1 MVFLNQILHAQV
13 IRPFIGPSVGFSAR
27 VVWSKGWGSFG
38 RKWGLFWT
46 KNKGILGKY
55 QDTFGGCLQ
64 WEKFGSRLGMHLGS

>member
-38 RKWGLFWT
+38 RKWVCFGQKTRVFWASIKT
-46 KNKGILGKY
+46 LLEVVCSGKSLG
-55 QDTFGGCLQ
+55 
-64 WEKFGSRLGMHLGS
+64 LGMHLGS